1 MSFGEK
7 LRICRVARNL
17 TQPDLA
23 ALVGSTKQVI
33 SNYENGLRV
42 PKVVAAAK
50 LASVLDVPVNYLVN
64 DCVDMRLWESED
76 YLEDYWLASPSE
88 RMKIVTRRGI
98 DPRIASDYEKVSTIA
113 CFVKEDTAATGNLSS
128 DESKLVDTYRSVTE
142 QGQQEMMAHADYIG
156 ERYKKNPSASA
167 DKAM

>member
-7 LRICRVARNL
+7 LKICRVARNL

-33 SNYENGLRV
+33 SNYEKGLRV

-64 DCVDMRLWESED
+64 DCINIRLWESED
-76 YLEDYWLASPSE
+76 CLEDYWLASPS
-88 RMKIVTRRGI
+88 V
-98 DPRIASDYEKVSTIA
+98 DQQYDNVVIAADGEFY
-113 CFVKEDTAATGNLSS
+113 AATVAEAEAAGFRRA
-128 DESKLVDTYRSVTE
+128 YRWHGS
-142 QGQQEMMAHADYIG
+142 QQA
-156 ERYKKNPSASA
+156 KS
-167 DKAM
+167 

>member
-7 LRICRVARNL
+7 LKICRVARNL

-33 SNYENGLRV
+33 SNYEKGLRV

-64 DCVDMRLWESED
+64 DCINIRLWESED
-76 YLEDYWLASPSE
+76 YLEDYWLASPSDKL
-88 RMKIVTRRGI
+88 KIVTRRGI
-98 DPRIASDYEKVSTIA
+98 DPRIASDYEKVSA
-113 CFVKEDTAATGNLSS
+113 LAQLAKAEKTAAGEGDGLSPLEKRLMQLVHRLS
-128 DESKLVDTYRSVTE
+128 DDQKEMLLAQIELLLSK
-142 QGQQEMMAHADYIG
+142 QG
-156 ERYKKNPSASA
+156 
-167 DKAM
+167 

>member
-7 LRICRVARNL
+7 LKICRVARNL

-33 SNYENGLRV
+33 SNYEKGLRV

-64 DCVDMRLWESED
+64 DCVNIRLWESED
-76 YLEDYWLASPSE
+76 YLEDYWLASPSDKL
-88 RMKIVTRRGI
+88 KIVTRRGI
-98 DPRIASDYEKVSTIA
+98 DPRIASDYEKVSALAQLAKTE
-113 CFVKEDTAATGNLSS
+113 KTAAGDGDGLSPLEKRLMQLVHRLS
-128 DESKLVDTYRSVTE
+128 DDQKEMLLAQIELLLSK
-142 QGQQEMMAHADYIG
+142 QG
-156 ERYKKNPSASA
+156 
-167 DKAM
+167 

>member
-7 LRICRVARNL
+7 LKICRVARNL

-33 SNYENGLRV
+33 SNYEKGLRV

-64 DCVDMRLWESED
+64 DCISVRLWESED
-76 YLEDYWLASPSE
+76 YLEDYWLASPSDKL
-88 RMKIVTRRGI
+88 KIVTLRGI
-98 DPRIASDYEKVSTIA
+98 DPRIASDYEKVSA
-113 CFVKEDTAATGNLSS
+113 LARFAKENSADNGLSN
-128 DESKLVDTYRSVTE
+128 DELKLVDIYRNVTE
-142 QGQQEMMAHADYIG
+142 QGRQEMMAHAEYIG
-156 ERYKKNPSASA
+156 ERHKKNPSASA
-167 DKAM
+167 GKVV

>member
-7 LRICRVARNL
+7 LKICRVARNL

-33 SNYENGLRV
+33 SNYEKGLRV

-64 DCVDMRLWESED
+64 DCINIRLWESENC
-76 YLEDYWLASPSE
+76 LEDYWLASPSDKL
-88 RMKIVTRRGI
+88 KIVTRRGI
-98 DPRIASDYEKVSTIA
+98 DPRIASDYEKVSA
-113 CFVKEDTAATGNLSS
+113 LAQFAKENSVANGLSS
-128 DESKLVDTYRSVTE
+128 DESKLVVTYRSVTE

-167 DKAM
+167 GKVV